1 MKKQK
6 ILPIILAVWP
16 YLILLLPLMKGDI
29 LMKLFVYG
37 YMAGTAV
44 VYIMNI
50 INAFRYK
57 SETAAKDLAF
67 YNMVIKAV
75 HIPFYLAVF
84 GIGLIFI
91 LASVVPALIFFS
103 PFVVITLFT
112 VDIFLMFTSSMYGV
126 SAIIKAAAEGTI
138 SKKSAVKNAI
148 MHFVFVLDI
157 ISAVN
162 VYKKIKSV
170 NKDV

>member
-1 MKKQK
+1 
-6 ILPIILAVWP
+6 
-16 YLILLLPLMKGDI
+16 
-29 LMKLFVYG
+29 
-37 YMAGTAV
+37 
-44 VYIMNI
+44 
-50 INAFRYK
+50 
-57 SETAAKDLAF
+57 
-67 YNMVIKAV
+67 
-75 HIPFYLAVF
+75 
-84 GIGLIFI
+84 
-91 LASVVPALIFFS
+91 
-103 PFVVITLFT
+103 
-112 VDIFLMFTSSMYGV
+112 MFTSSMYGV